1 MVAAGGRV
9 LVGAGLPTEPTD
21 ELDRY
26 RLGLL
31 PWLVP
36 LIEADQRRF
45 PHVVVLIDRK
55 GADLHGY
62 RARGDDVDDE
72 IDEQVEG
79 DDPVIE
85 RNAPGGW
92 SQARY
97 QRRALDSWR
106 ENARTWSRRWREER
120 GQHDRAAETHGR
132 VVEALQ
138 MHMVQTLLVHDDP
151 GDDRMAWF
159 GPDPGHLA
167 MQRNELEAM
176 GVEHPEQARL
186 VDACVRAALGT
197 GSDIRIVPAGELA
210 DGLGAV
216 LRA

>member
-1 MVAAGGRV
+1 MPSTVGGRT
-9 LVGAGLPTEPTD
+9 P
-21 ELDRY
+21 
-26 RLGLL
+26 
-31 PWLVP
+31 
-36 LIEADQRRF
+36 
-45 PHVVVLIDRK
+45 
-55 GADLHGY
+55 
-62 RARGDDVDDE
+62 
-72 IDEQVEG
+72 
-79 DDPVIE
+79 
-85 RNAPGGW
+85 
-92 SQARY
+92 
-97 QRRALDSWR
+97 
-106 ENARTWSRRWREER
+106 RTWSRQWREER

-176 GVEHPEQARL
+176 GVENPEQARL

-216 LRA
+216 LRSRPRPSTSPCRHWRGQPMDHEERRASSRPSTRSK

>member
-1 MVAAGGRV
+1 VVAAGGRV

-72 IDEQVEG
+72 IGEQVEG

-85 RNAPGGW
+85 RNAPGGGPRP
-92 SQARY
+92 AT
-97 QRRALDSWR
+97 
-106 ENARTWSRRWREER
+106 NAVPSTVGGRMPRTWSRQWREER

-176 GVEHPEQARL
+176 VVENPEQARL
-186 VDACVRAALGT
+186 GRRLRPSCAGHRQRHPDRPRRGARRRPG
-197 GSDIRIVPAGELA
+197 GSPAK
-210 DGLGAV
+210 
-216 LRA
+216 